1 MDGDRR
7 PLRRILEAVGNIET
21 WMKLSRLEFHFCGVS
36 SQQPSLPPSKF
47 QPNVR
52 ARPGQTNRPRPF
64 SPNSGLKRFLFL
76 LFAKGPEHIWATLKK
91 SHKSTPHDNPTPAV
105 GRPGGGGKGV
115 VEGGVELQVRGLVGK
130 AAAAISSRRR
140 LVSVEP
146 EAVGSRCHAIEGV
159 RGVCVRG
166 GSAGGA
172 RGDGQ

>member
-1 MDGDRR
+1 MGRLIGPDRSR
-7 PLRRILEAVGNIET
+7 PIQA
-21 WMKLSRLEFHFCGVS
+21 LSAFF
-36 SQQPSLPPSKF
+36 
-47 QPNVR
+47 
-52 ARPGQTNRPRPF
+52 
-64 SPNSGLKRFLFL
+64 FL

-146 EAVGSRCHAIEGV
+146 EAVGSRWHAIEGG

-166 GSAGGA
+166 GSTGGA